1 MKLSELKMLV
11 DTTIELYGDLRLY
24 NLDREENGM
33 TLYEEIADIDFDLL
47 TTAGPTEPKL
57 VLRVG

>member
-11 DTTIELYGDLRLY
+11 DSTIELYGDLRLY

-47 TTAGPTEPKL
+47 NSSGLTKPALL
-57 VLRVG
+57 VHIN